1 LQVSGLSVVLRDKQ
15 LPQEGRQVSRIE
27 PLSGLA
33 TGPLRTGIH
42 YSTITATV
50 AAVIALT
57 TALG

>member
-1 LQVSGLSVVLRDKQ
+1 
-15 LPQEGRQVSRIE
+15 VSRIE